1 LFKAYSNTYELSIA
15 KYDDVLELI
24 KTCSFFANKTKHII
38 AMAQKVENEFNGT
51 IPTTQKELI
60 SLAGV
65 GTKTANVFL
74 IEGRGANLMAVDT
87 HVFRVSHRLGLSYKK
102 TVEKTAVEL
111 EQTLMDDNM
120 NIYHQ
125 AMVLFG
131 RYKCKALN
139 PICGDCELAIVCK
152 SKARFKV

>member
-1 LFKAYSNTYELSIA
+1 MA
-15 KYDDVLELI
+15 KR
-24 KTCSFFANKTKHII
+24 
-38 AMAQKVENEFNGT
+38 VEEVYNGK
-51 IPTTQKELI
+51 IPLDEKELI
-60 SLAGV
+60 TLAGV
-65 GTKTANVFL
+65 GQKTANVVM
-74 IEGRGANLMAVDT
+74 IAYSGANLMAVDT
-87 HVFRVSHRLGLSYKK
+87 HVFRVSHRLGLSYEK
-102 TVEKTAVEL
+102 TVEKTAIEL